1 MKVYVRVG
9 RGAKELYNDLEA
21 LSPRERAERLRVLA
35 SIGLSVVQG
44 GVNGIAHDPA
54 GSTQATVHGDS
65 EQNGSRDSNLA
76 NKLMG
81 SLK

>member
-9 RGAKELYNDLEA
+9 RGAKELYYDLEA

-44 GVNGIAHDPA
+44 GNVIAHDVSSDAPA
-54 GSTQATVHGDS
+54 TAHGNS
-65 EQNGSRDSNLA
+65 EQKSSHDSNLA
-76 NKLMG
+76 SKLMG
-81 SLK
+81 SLE